1 MRKQTESKVTSKCPL
16 RQKEI
21 DYYAEMSLSECILV
35 TNKSVNPKTCSM
47 KGICGRELEIEEERK

>member
-21 DYYAEMSLSECILV
+21 DYYAEMSLQECILV
-35 TNKSVNPKTCSM
+35 TNKSVNPKTCLM
-47 KGICGRELEIEEERK
+47 KDTCAKELEPET